1 MINDGV
7 NDVPDKT
14 IAAFYDAL
22 DAETVIAA
30 KELIQK
36 STKKRDWFTPHFY
49 RCLPLTIGNQYGFTI
64 SSQFDF
70 AVEWDGSDSR
80 DAVKIFTFIDEK
92 ELDKLY
98 PRIESHFG
106 SGIITINP
114 PFTLRTPPG
123 VNLMTINPPNHVL
136 PNITVMTGVIET
148 DNLRRN
154 FTFNLKIQMPG
165 IRTFFPAGTPLAGF
179 IPIPR
184 YYADSFEIKDAEE
197 IFNEEIFIEEMQ
209 ATLDIGTYRDQVEV
223 DYKHKVG
230 KLYFKGI
237 DVYGNKFP
245 DHQGP

>member
-1 MINDGV
+1 
-7 NDVPDKT
+7 
-14 IAAFYDAL
+14 
-22 DAETVIAA
+22 
-30 KELIQK
+30 
-36 STKKRDWFTPHFY
+36 
-49 RCLPLTIGNQYGFTI
+49 
-64 SSQFDF
+64 
-70 AVEWDGSDSR
+70 
-80 DAVKIFTFIDEK
+80 
-92 ELDKLY
+92 
-98 PRIESHFG
+98 
-106 SGIITINP
+106 
-114 PFTLRTPPG
+114 
-123 VNLMTINPPNHVL
+123 MTINPPNHVL